1 MEIGEISKAC
11 DIGLKGSEKY
21 EWSACEKCGK
31 ERWVRLNREGER
43 RSKYCQSCV
52 MKINRHQSKVA
63 EHGTRTNKGYV
74 RLHKSLADPK
84 FHPMANKYG
93 HIPEHRLVMAQHLDR
108 CLDKEEMIHHLNG
121 IKDDNRIENLALVN
135 TNDHKII
142 TILDRR
148 VRVLEEEMKKLNLV
162 FAVLIS
168 ESSFSTDL
176 AEEKDKWN

>member
-1 MEIGEISKAC
+1 MELGEISKAC

-31 ERWVRLNREGER
+31 ERWIRLNKKGDR

-93 HIPEHRLVMAQHLDR
+93 HIPEHRLVMAQNLDR
-108 CLDKEEMIHHLNG
+108 CLFRNEIVHHING
-121 IKDDNRIENLALVN
+121 IKDNNRIENLVLLDDS
-135 TNDHKII
+135 NDHEII
-142 TILDRR
+142 TILDSRI
-148 VRVLEEEMKKLNLV
+148 RVLEEEMKRLNFL
-162 FAVLIS
+162 FGVLIS
-168 ESSFSTDL
+168 EST
-176 AEEKDKWN
+176 EKTVWT